1 MILKRDDKNDDGDFD
16 ARAFD
21 QTVVNVRVV
30 ISVVVLISY
39 TFRMYVFECID
50 NMLRI
55 LLQQQKVKGG
65 H

>member
-1 MILKRDDKNDDGDFD
+1 MIKNRIDDGDFD

-30 ISVVVLISY
+30 ISIVVLISY
-39 TFRMYVFECID
+39 TFRMHVFECIE

>member
-1 MILKRDDKNDDGDFD
+1 MIKNDDGDFD

-39 TFRMYVFECID
+39 TFRMYVFECIE